1 MGVLKREEIPVD
13 WKSLYNDAFPA
24 KEPFKKYDWPEMPK
38 PKAGA
43 PSKYPELPATGSSP
57 GSAYPNLQQPG
68 SGEGSSYPDVQANSA
83 YPASNYPTVPVQNK
97 MPGNQIPSMRKTD
110 HYGDFAFRVEIE
122 GMAIGAFSKVEGL
135 NVSIEPIEYQHSDDI
150 TPRKRFGRIKIDNVR
165 LIKGYVNTADLFDW
179 CESAMKGDISRKSVS
194 IILMDVDHSK
204 ELCRY
209 NLFDCWPC
217 KWSSFKLDGM
227 GRGALVE
234 EVELVVEQVERA

>member
-1 MGVLKREEIPVD
+1 MD

-24 KEPFKKYDWPEMPK
+24 KEPFKKYDWPAMPG
-38 PKAGA
+38 PKSGEA
-43 PSKYPELPATGSSP
+43 SKYPSPAPSGPASA
-57 GSAYPNLQQPG
+57 SAYPVIQS
-68 SGEGSSYPDVQANSA
+68 SGASEGSSYPQGSSSSAN
-83 YPASNYPTVPVQNK
+83 PGSNYPMPPSQNK
-97 MPGNQIPSMRKTD
+97 MPGNEIPSMRKQD

-122 GMAIGAFSKVEGL
+122 GMAVGAFSKVEGL
-135 NVSIEPIEYQHSDDI
+135 NVSIETIEYQHSDDI
-150 TPRKRFGRIKIDNVR
+150 TPRKRFGRIKVDNVR
-165 LIKGYVNTADLFDW
+165 LIKGYVNTSTLFEW

-194 IILMDVDHSK
+194 VILMDVDHNE